1 MGVATRNNHKFY
13 EIVVLI
19 SLCLSCAYC
28 IVVVEKSWT
37 HSYINIWNKY
47 KYILLCCR
55 VLAGNSNYE
64 KYCWPPSPTDVFVIC
79 TKTLQRC
86 PPHLLTHPR
95 CWPPEYN
102 KKIRYRKTNRGQIVS
117 HDEEETFDR
126 GL

>member
-47 KYILLCCR
+47 KYFFVVGFWREIQITKNIVGPR
-55 VLAGNSNYE
+55 VL
-64 KYCWPPSPTDVFVIC
+64 TDVFVIC
-79 TKTLQRC
+79 PKTLQRC

>member
-47 KYILLCCR
+47 KYFFVVGFWREIQITKNIVGPRDLQMFLWFALKPSKD
-55 VLAGNSNYE
+55 VLRIY
-64 KYCWPPSPTDVFVIC
+64 
-79 TKTLQRC
+79 
-86 PPHLLTHPR
+86 
-95 CWPPEYN
+95 
-102 KKIRYRKTNRGQIVS
+102 
-117 HDEEETFDR
+117 
-126 GL
+126 

>member
-47 KYILLCCR
+47 KYFFVVGFWREFQITKNIVGPW
-55 VLAGNSNYE
+55 VLQI
-64 KYCWPPSPTDVFVIC
+64 VFVIC
-79 TKTLQRC
+79 PKTPQRC